1 MKFVVR
7 CPDETAMEL
16 VHRVALRRNKGVFFG
31 HPQGSLIC
39 TSASITPLFGCPART
54 DTGTLPCDVMF
65 TIEPTDQVSALPIE
79 VLEKVYPLEDYP
91 SDLVELREE
100 YRG

>member
-16 VHRVALRRNKGVFFG
+16 VHRVALRRNKGVFCG

-39 TSASITPLFGCPART
+39 VGASITPLFGCPTRT

-65 TIEPTDQVSALPIE
+65 TIEPTDRVSALPVE
-79 VLEKVYPLEDYP
+79 VLERVYPLEEFP
-91 SDLVELREE
+91 SDLKPVPE
-100 YRG
+100 GQ